1 MQGVNPDIKARISSA
16 TAAVRLLTT
25 LEPEIAIILGS
36 GLGPLAEQL
45 EDAVFIPYADLP
57 GFPVSTAPG
66 HKGRAV
72 LGTLQGRR
80 VIAFQGRV
88 HVYEGYSAQEVA
100 IPVYLAHALGA
111 TSLIVTNACGG
122 LHPEWNAGD
131 IMLQTD
137 YLNMTGLNPLIGPN
151 DPATGQRFVPMM
163 DAYDPQYRE
172 LTAQA
177 ARGLD
182 MNLRQGIYLGIT
194 GPTYAPRAE
203 LRMFRTLG
211 ADAIGMS
218 TVLEVIA
225 ARYIGLR
232 VLGLSSVTDMAV
244 ADRED
249 HSGTS
254 EEAVIAR
261 AAQTGPRFQA
271 LVKAVLPN
279 L

>member
-1 MQGVNPDIKARISSA
+1 MQRMNPDIKARISSA
-16 TAAVRLLTT
+16 AAAVRVVTT

-45 EDAVFIPYADLP
+45 EDAVFIPYGDLP

-72 LGTLQGRR
+72 LGSLEGRR

-111 TSLIVTNACGG
+111 RSLIVTNACGG

-131 IMLQTD
+131 IMLQND
-137 YLNMTGLNPLIGPN
+137 YLNI
-151 DPATGQRFVPMM
+151 GQRFVPMM

-172 LTAQA
+172 FTVRA

-182 MNLRQGIYLGIT
+182 MELRQGVYLGIT

-225 ARYIGLR
+225 ARHAGLR

-249 HSGTS
+249 HSGTT

-271 LVKAVLPN
+271 LVRAVLPK

>member
-1 MQGVNPDIKARISSA
+1 MRGVNPDIKARISSA
-16 TAAVRLLTT
+16 AAAVRLLTT

-45 EDAVFIPYADLP
+45 EDAVFIPYGDLP

-72 LGTLQGRR
+72 LGTLEGRR
-80 VIAFQGRV
+80 VVAFQGRV

-137 YLNMTGLNPLIGPN
+137 YLNMTGMNPLIGPN
-151 DPATGQRFVPMM
+151 DAAIGQRFVPMM

-172 LTAQA
+172 FAVQA

-182 MNLRQGIYLGIT
+182 LELRQGVYLGIT

-249 HSGTS
+249 HSGTT
-254 EEAVIAR
+254 EAAVIAR

-271 LVKAVLPN
+271 LVRAVLPK

>member
-1 MQGVNPDIKARISSA
+1 MFPDIAARVQSA
-16 TAAVRLLTT
+16 VTAVRARSM

-45 EDAVFIPYADLP
+45 EEATYIPYAELE

-72 LGTLQGRR
+72 LGTLEGRR

-100 IPVYLAHALGA
+100 IPVHLAHRLGA
-111 TSLIVTNACGG
+111 RSLIVTNACGG
-122 LHPEWNAGD
+122 LHPDWHAGD

-137 YLNMTGLNPLIGPN
+137 YLNMTGMNPLIGPN
-151 DPATGQRFVPMM
+151 DAALGQRFVPMM

-172 LTAQA
+172 TAAKA
-177 ARGLD
+177 ARALD
-182 MNLRQGIYLGIT
+182 LELRQGVYLGIT

-203 LRMFRTLG
+203 LRMFRLLG

-225 ARYIGLR
+225 ARHLGLR

-249 HSGTS
+249 HSGTT

-261 AAQTGPRFQA
+261 AALTGPRFQA
-271 LVKAVLPN
+271 LVRAVLPQ

>member
-1 MQGVNPDIKARISSA
+1 MQRMNPDIKARISSA
-16 TAAVRLLTT
+16 ADAVRAVTT
-25 LEPEIAIILGS
+25 LKPEIAIILGS

-45 EDAVFIPYADLP
+45 EDAVFIPYGDLP

-72 LGTLQGRR
+72 LGRLEGRR

-122 LHPEWNAGD
+122 LHPEWIAGD

-137 YLNMTGLNPLIGPN
+137 YLNFTGMNPLIGPN
-151 DPATGQRFVPMM
+151 DSSLGQRFVPMM

-172 LTAQA
+172 LTTQA

-182 MNLRQGIYLGIT
+182 MELRQGVYLGIT

-203 LRMFRTLG
+203 LRMFRLLG

-218 TVLEVIA
+218 TVLEVMA
-225 ARYIGLR
+225 ARHVQMR

-271 LVKAVLPN
+271 LVRAVLPT